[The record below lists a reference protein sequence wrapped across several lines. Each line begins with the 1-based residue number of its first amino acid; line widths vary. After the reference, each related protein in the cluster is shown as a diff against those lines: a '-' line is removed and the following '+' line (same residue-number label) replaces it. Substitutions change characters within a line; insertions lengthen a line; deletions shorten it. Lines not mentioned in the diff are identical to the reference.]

1 MNSRKER
8 KKKGVE
14 GGRKEG
20 KKLAM
25 ISFRIRWETEILI
38 LDSTGLN
45 FFNSGTDDCSTIIHS
60 SLSFGG
66 ECIPTYLNLWVVS
79 DYMNIP
85 SLDL

>member
-1 MNSRKER
+1 MKSRKER

-38 LDSTGLN
+38 LDSAGLN
-45 FFNSGTDDCSTIIHS
+45 FFNSGTDDSSTIFILLYLLEENA
-60 SLSFGG
+60 SLL
-66 ECIPTYLNLWVVS
+66 I
-79 DYMNIP
+79 
-85 SLDL
+85 